1 MHHHIMWDLETFGIK
16 RNAIIWSI
24 GAVKFTSLGV
34 VDRFQVG
41 VDPKDF
47 ERYGGK
53 IDAATFEYWMQ
64 PKMDAARAIYQ
75 TLNKVDLHSALSGL
89 ADWIVLPADADYDL
103 IEDYEVGSG
112 FGKGATFD
120 NVLLKDA
127 YELAGLPYPLH
138 YRQDECYR
146 TIANRFPD
154 IPYEQFGTA
163 HDSLDDAMSQTDHL
177 LRIVRSN
184 PGMVL

>member
-1 MHHHIMWDLETFGIK
+1 MKHHIMWDLETFGV
-16 RNAIIWSI
+16 RRQSIIWSI
-24 GAVKFTSLGV
+24 GAVKFTKDGV
-34 VDRFQVG
+34 VERFQVG
-41 VDPKDF
+41 VDPKDV

-64 PKMDAARAIYQ
+64 DKMSAARANYGK
-75 TLNKVDLHSALSGL
+75 LPKVDLHSALMGL
-89 ADWIVLPADADYDL
+89 TDWIELPADSAGQL
-103 IEDYEVGSG
+103 IDDYEVGSA
-112 FGKGATFD
+112 FGKGSTFD

-127 YELAGLPYPLH
+127 YDMAGLEYPLS

-154 IPYEQFGTA
+154 IEYVQLGVA

-177 LRIVRSN
+177 LRIAAVC
-184 PGMVL
+184 PGLVL